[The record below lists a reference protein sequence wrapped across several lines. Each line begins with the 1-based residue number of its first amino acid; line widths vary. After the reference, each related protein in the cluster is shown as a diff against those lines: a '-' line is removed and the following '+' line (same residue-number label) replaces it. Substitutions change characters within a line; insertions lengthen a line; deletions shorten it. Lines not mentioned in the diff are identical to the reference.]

1 MDKVI
6 QKKQWTPKKVFSFGG
21 AGGLLLLLLI
31 YSFFGNSS
39 SKLNVSQGKITV
51 ASVQKANFQEFIVV
65 DGIAQPIKTVFL
77 DIIEG
82 GRVEKIFVEDG
93 YQVKKGDSI
102 LKFTNTALQIDF
114 MNRESQLLDMINERQ
129 TTQINMRQNELQT
142 LNELAD
148 IEYRLKQA
156 KRNHRRD
163 SQLMKGKAIA
173 KQVYFTSKDN
183 YDYQQRKFE
192 LAKRS
197 IKQNTMLRTERLNQ
211 LDASI
216 QRMQRN
222 IGLSQRTLDNLYVI
236 APISGQLSTLKAEV
250 GESKSPGE
258 NIGQIDDLDG
268 YKINVGIDEH
278 YISKVYTGLK
288 GTFELEGKSYELVV
302 KKVYPEVQSGE
313 FKVDME
319 FLKTIPAKIRRG
331 QTLQI
336 KLQLSSSHQ
345 AVLIPRGGFYQVTGG
360 GWIFVVNPNGD
371 KAVKRNIKLGR
382 QNPHYYEVT
391 QGLKP
396 GEKVVVSS
404 YEGYENIDQL
414 VLQK

>member
-6 QKKQWTPKKVFSFGG
+6 QKKKWTATKVFSFVGS
-21 AGGLLLLLLI
+21 GLLIILLAH
-31 YSFFGNSS
+31 SFFSNASA
-39 SKLNVSQGKITV
+39 KLNVDPQTLTI
-51 ASVQKANFQEFIVV
+51 ASVRQGNFQEFIVV
-65 DGIAQPIKTVFL
+65 DGVVQPIKTVFL

-93 YQVKKGDSI
+93 REVKKGDSI

-129 TTQINMRQNELQT
+129 TTQINMRQNELRT

-156 KRNHRRD
+156 KRNHHRD
-163 SQLMKGKAIA
+163 SQLMAGKAVA
-173 KQVYFTSKDN
+173 KQVFFASKDN
-183 YDYQQRKFE
+183 YEYQKRKYE
-192 LAKRS
+192 LAQRS
-197 IKQNTMLRTERLNQ
+197 VKQNTILRTERLNQ

-236 APISGQLSTLKAEV
+236 APISGRLSTLKAEV

-258 NIGQIDDLDG
+258 NIGQIDDLNG

-278 YISKVYTGLK
+278 YISKVYIGLK
-288 GTFELEGKSYELVV
+288 GAFDLEGKSYELVV
-302 KKVYPEVQSGE
+302 KKIYPEVQSGE

-319 FLKTIPAKIRRG
+319 FTKYTPAKVRRG
-331 QTLQI
+331 QTLQVR
-336 KLQLSSSHQ
+336 LQLSGAQ
-345 AVLIPRGGFYQVTGG
+345 RATLIPRGGFYQTTGG
-360 GWIFVVNPNGD
+360 GWIFVINENGD
-371 KAVKRNIKLGR
+371 KAKKRNIKIGR
-382 QNPHYYEVT
+382 KNPQHYEVT
-391 QGLKP
+391 DGLKR
-396 GEKVVVSS
+396 GERVIVSS
-404 YEGYENIDQL
+404 YEGYDNIDKL
-414 VLQK
+414 ILKK